1 MANILILGCS
11 GFIGRA
17 LAKELSKDNN
27 IIGFDRIILPELQSL
42 NSVKLISGDF
52 IKQASFD
59 FLLKGIDIVIHLICT
74 TIPKDDTDTIS
85 REITDNLVPTINLLE
100 SMVRCNV
107 KDIIFASSAG
117 TVYGETGD
125 IMNSTSSCL
134 NPRCGYGVL
143 KKVTESYL
151 QFYNLRYGINHRI
164 MRITN
169 PYGWGQNKNKVQGLV
184 PILVNKIISG
194 EEIEIWGDGE
204 NMRDYIFMDDLLQAF
219 RKMIRYSGE
228 QHIFNIGYG
237 KYYSIS
243 EVLEKIKKESK
254 LDFVSVKYLPAR
266 FCDVKKSFI
275 DLDESHNE
283 LKWYPNT
290 DLDLGI
296 RLTIDHLMKE
306 VY

>member
-1 MANILILGCS
+1 
-11 GFIGRA
+11 
-17 LAKELSKDNN
+17 
-27 IIGFDRIILPELQSL
+27 
-42 NSVKLISGDF
+42 
-52 IKQASFD
+52 
-59 FLLKGIDIVIHLICT
+59 
-74 TIPKDDTDTIS
+74 
-85 REITDNLVPTINLLE
+85 
-100 SMVRCNV
+100 
-107 KDIIFASSAG
+107 
-117 TVYGETGD
+117 
-125 IMNSTSSCL
+125 
-134 NPRCGYGVL
+134 
-143 KKVTESYL
+143 
-151 QFYNLRYGINHRI
+151 
-164 MRITN
+164 
-169 PYGWGQNKNKVQGLV
+169 
-184 PILVNKIISG
+184 
-194 EEIEIWGDGE
+194 
-204 NMRDYIFMDDLLQAF
+204 MDDLLQAF